1 VASIFSHAV
10 TAVALGTTYSPSP
23 SSSRFWVLSIACSIL
38 PDIDV
43 VGHAFGIPYRS
54 VWGHRGIT
62 HSFAFAIVLTLVVV
76 GLAFP
81 QVERLSPSWWS
92 LVVYFFA
99 ITASHPI
106 LDAMTNGG
114 LGVAFFAPFENSRY
128 FLPWRPVEV
137 SPIGVRAFFTAR
149 GLAVLYS
156 EFLWIWIPSAVW
168 IAAVW
173 LIHRAR

>member
-1 VASIFSHAV
+1 MPSLFSHAV
-10 TAVALGTTYSPSP
+10 VSVALGTVYPAP
-23 SSSRFWVLSIACSIL
+23 PASSRFWLVSIACSIL

-62 HSFAFAIVLTLVVV
+62 HSFAFAAVL
-76 GLAFP
+76 GLAVVSLVFL
-81 QVERLSPSWWS
+81 QAERLSWQWWC

-99 ITASHPI
+99 VTASHPI

-128 FLPWRPVEV
+128 FLPWRPIEV
-137 SPIGVRAFFTAR
+137 SPIGVRAFFTLR
-149 GLAVLYS
+149 GLSVLQS
-156 EFLWIWIPSAVW
+156 EFIWIWIPSVMGMVV
-168 IAAVW
+168 VW
-173 LIHRAR
+173 LIQRGR

>member
-1 VASIFSHAV
+1 MASIFSHAV
-10 TAVALGTTYSPSP
+10 TAVALGTTYSPPP

-81 QVERLSPSWWS
+81 QVERFSPSWWS

-99 ITASHPI
+99 VTAAHPI

-149 GLAVLYS
+149 GLAVLHS

-168 IAAVW
+168 MAAVW
-173 LIHRAR
+173 LIHRGR